1 MTICMYVQLN
11 YCLMSQL
18 TLLQAPSVLESEG
31 NWLVPEQPAPE
42 CESVPGCDT
51 TRLVVGCEDN

>member
-1 MTICMYVQLN
+1 MHVCTTQLLFN
-11 YCLMSQL
+11 VSTDLVAS
-18 TLLQAPSVLESEG
+18 PSVLESEG

-51 TRLVVGCEDN
+51 TRLVVGGEDT